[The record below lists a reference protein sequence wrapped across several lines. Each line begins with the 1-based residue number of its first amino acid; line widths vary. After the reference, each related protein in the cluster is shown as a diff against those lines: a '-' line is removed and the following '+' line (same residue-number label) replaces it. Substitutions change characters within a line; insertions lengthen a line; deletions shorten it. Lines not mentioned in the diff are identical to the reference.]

1 VRTSENGI
9 EFIKDKEGFS
19 STTYRDSVNV
29 LTLGYGF
36 TDGVQEGQTIS
47 EDDADVKLRALLI
60 HYENAVEHYITQ
72 PMTQNE
78 FDAMVSLCYNIGV
91 ENFGKSSVVRFFNAG
106 AKRKAA
112 DAFLLWCKGK
122 IRGELVV
129 LPGLKNRRVYER
141 EIFLS

>member
-1 VRTSENGI
+1 
-9 EFIKDKEGFS
+9 
-19 STTYRDSVNV
+19 
-29 LTLGYGF
+29 
-36 TDGVQEGQTIS
+36 
-47 EDDADVKLRALLI
+47 
-60 HYENAVEHYITQ
+60 
-72 PMTQNE
+72 
-78 FDAMVSLCYNIGV
+78 V